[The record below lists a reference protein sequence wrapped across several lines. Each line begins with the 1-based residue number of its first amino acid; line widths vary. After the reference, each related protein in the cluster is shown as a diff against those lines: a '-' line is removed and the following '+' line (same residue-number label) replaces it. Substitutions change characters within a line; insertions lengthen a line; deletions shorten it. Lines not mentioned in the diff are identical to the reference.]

1 MNTDLTGKL
10 PLREHV
16 GNIRKVLKF
25 VRSMDKNYF
34 RIVCVTHVLDIG
46 VPYVELLLSAY
57 ILDAIGAH
65 RSFREMMTVVFWF
78 AGSICIICIPA
89 WFRHAC

>member
-34 RIVCVTHVLDIG
+34 RIVCVTHVLDIEIG
-46 VPYVELLLSAY
+46 RASCRERVYVL
-57 ILDAIGAH
+57 
-65 RSFREMMTVVFWF
+65 V
-78 AGSICIICIPA
+78 
-89 WFRHAC
+89 

>member
-46 VPYVELLLSAY
+46 VPYEIGRASCRERVL
-57 ILDAIGAH
+57 IL
-65 RSFREMMTVVFWF
+65 V
-78 AGSICIICIPA
+78 
-89 WFRHAC
+89 